1 MFFAFDIFINY
12 QKIKTILMR
21 KLIILILFISFY
33 ACKTTYFENAISFS
47 NNPVI
52 AHRGAWKTENLP
64 ENSIASLKQAIAL
77 KCKGSEFDVRMT
89 SDNVLIIVHDAVYNG
104 FIIEETPYKEFVKFR
119 LPNGEKI
126 PTLKEYIL
134 AGMQNNNT
142 TGLVLEVKPSK
153 IEGRNILIA
162 QKVIET
168 VKELKAEPYVLS
180 YISFSLEILKKIKE
194 LDNNASTQYL
204 DGSIIPEKL
213 KANSISGLDYPLYK
227 LKKYPEWIESAKK
240 LDLTLNA
247 WSVNKIEDM
256 DWLLANQFDYIS
268 TDEPELL
275 FERIKINPIKE
286 DYELVWSDEFNQK
299 GKPDNT
305 KWAFDYGFISNKEKQ
320 YFTDSLKN
328 VRVEKGHLIIE
339 AHKEKIANKDFQNEE
354 LKKKSWL
361 QYITNID
368 SAQYTSARINTKGLA
383 SWKYGRIEV
392 RAKLPK
398 GVGLWP
404 AIWMLGENRK
414 EVGWPECGEID
425 IMEHVGFNADTIF
438 GTIHTK
444 AYNHTLKTQKGKKIF
459 IDKPYDEFHVFA
471 IEWTEDKMDFL
482 LDEVVYNSIQNEHKT
497 TAEWPFDQ
505 KFHLILNVSVGGMLG
520 GKKGI
525 DDSVFPQQM
534 VVDYVRVFQKKK

>member
-1 MFFAFDIFINY
+1 
-12 QKIKTILMR
+12 MR
-21 KLIILILFISFY
+21 KLIILILFISLY

-89 SDNVLIIVHDAVYNG
+89 SDNVLIIVHDAVYND
-104 FIIEETPYKEFVKFR
+104 FIIEETPYKEFAKFR

-126 PTLKEYIL
+126 PTLKEYIV

-153 IEGRNILIA
+153 IEGRNLLIA
-162 QKVIET
+162 EKVMQT

-194 LDNNASTQYL
+194 LDNNAETQYL

-213 KANSISGLDYPLYK
+213 KANNISGLDYPLYK
-227 LKKYPEWIESAKK
+227 LRKYPEWIESAKK
-240 LDLTLNA
+240 LGLTLNA
-247 WSVNKIEDM
+247 WGVNKIEDM

-286 DYELVWSDEFNQK
+286 DYELVWSDEFNHK
-299 GKPDNT
+299 GKPDST

-339 AHKEKIANKDFQNEE
+339 AHKEKIPNKDFQNEE

-361 QYITNID
+361 QYITKID